1 MYARINSSDVIRIKV
16 VLTSLAFCLE
26 MTTAVDKM
34 NITLAF
40 EPADMTH
47 LSSSVINVALVNDS
61 AFSLRYIVSG
71 HRSGQSPASAH
82 ESLSEEWI
90 HIKEGVLPPQE
101 IEDVLTFSL
110 DELTG
115 VDYLSVQALAATDK
129 QISVQ
134 PDPIDARIPIE
145 DVRLRKSSS
154 YQPGVYFD
162 TPVIETPLVVNGKA
176 VKQQTIDTDK
186 ICLAMGARKSNA
198 PDGLAE
204 LMGKYNSDFGKKR
217 NTKSSGAS
225 NPHKVLPTI
234 EVDLHIGELVDS
246 TTGLDNSDMLG
257 IQLDVAERT
266 MSSNRRRIG
275 QKIVFIHGKGEGVL
289 RNALLKMIRRK
300 YPKAG
305 IEDASFQKYGF
316 GATEITIH

>member
-1 MYARINSSDVIRIKV
+1 
-16 VLTSLAFCLE
+16 

-47 LSSSVINVALVNDS
+47 MSSSAINVALVNDS
-61 AFSLRYIVSG
+61 AFSLRYVVSG
-71 HRSGQSPASAH
+71 HRPVQSPASTRNLQSSAR

-90 HIKEGVLPPQE
+90 HIKDGLLPPQE
-101 IEDVLTFSL
+101 IEDIMTFRL

-115 VDYLSVQALAATDK
+115 VSYLAIQALAVTDK
-129 QISVQ
+129 PTSIQ
-134 PDPIDARIPIE
+134 PDPVDTRIPL
-145 DVRLRKSSS
+145 DPSQLRKSSS
-154 YQPGVYFD
+154 YQPGIYFD

-176 VKQQTIDTDK
+176 VKQQEIDTDK
-186 ICLAMGARKSNA
+186 ICLAIGARKSNA

-204 LMGKYNSDFGKKR
+204 LIGKYNTDFGKKR
-217 NTKSSGAS
+217 NSKPSGAS
-225 NPHKVLPTI
+225 NPYKVLPAI

-246 TTGLDNSDMLG
+246 TAGLDNSDMLG

-266 MSSNRRRIG
+266 MASNSRRIG

-289 RNALLKMIRRK
+289 RSALLKMIKRK